1 MQTRDILYIL
11 GGYLCGSM
19 LFARLVSQ
27 LLYRR
32 DVTDDGPDQ
41 NPGTANA
48 FKCGGFFC
56 GVLTL
61 ILDLAK
67 GIMPVHFYIRGLD
80 EDDYGIALALVI
92 AAPVLGHVL
101 PVFFKFRGGKGIAV
115 FFGSLLGLFPY
126 IMMPGLIL
134 AAVFIFF
141 SVIVVISPHY
151 YRTLVTYVT
160 AGILV
165 LVIGRCP
172 LAVSVGFLCSA
183 VIIIVKML
191 RSTEQKEELEVK
203 LAWKH

>member
-1 MQTRDILYIL
+1 MQTRDILYIVC
-11 GGYLCGSM
+11 GYLCGSV

-27 LLYRR
+27 LLFSR
-32 DVTDDGPDQ
+32 DVTDDGSDQ

-48 FKCGGFFC
+48 FKFGGFWC

-61 ILDLAK
+61 VLDLAK
-67 GIMPVHFYIRGLD
+67 GIIPVHMYIRGLD
-80 EDDYGIALALVI
+80 RDDCGLALAFVI

-126 IMMPGLIL
+126 MMMPGLIL

-141 SVIVVISPHY
+141 SVVVVISPHY
-151 YRTLVTYVT
+151 YRTLVTYV
-160 AGILV
+160 AASILV
-165 LVIGRCP
+165 ALFGNCP
-172 LAVSVGFLCSA
+172 FAVSVGFLCAS
-183 VIIIVKML
+183 VIIVIRML
-191 RSTEQKEELEVK
+191 RSTEQKEELEVR